1 MANEI
6 FNRVRKSVPN
16 HTRIFVKNSLDIT
29 EYIHKLLE
37 SKNMTQRDLA
47 EKMKKSESEVSKY
60 LSGGHNL
67 TIRTLAKIQDA
78 LGEDIIVTAD
88 KVKATYSVLAEP
100 KVEYNA
106 KGDSKIS
113 IEK

>member
-6 FNRVRKSVPN
+6 FERVRKSVPN
-16 HTRIFVKNSLDIT
+16 HTRIFVKNSLDIV

-47 EKMKKSESEVSKY
+47 DKMEKSESEISKY

-67 TIRTLAKIQDA
+67 TLRTLAKIQDA
-78 LGEDIIVTAD
+78 LGEEIIVTAD
-88 KVKATYSVLAEP
+88 KAKTTANVLGEP
-100 KVEYNA
+100 KVEY
-106 KGDSKIS
+106 KTK
-113 IEK
+113 K